1 LLSIVV
7 PTFNSEKH
15 IPGLF
20 ACIKKVL
27 DALPRAYELIFV
39 DDGSVDGTVE
49 ILKELHRKE
58 ENIRIVKLRR
68 NFGQHTAIFVGIC
81 KAKGDVIMMMDVDL
95 RYDPADIPKFL
106 EKIDQGYDF
115 ISGWRVYRND
125 PFLARIVPSC
135 IINAI
140 FFYIFGIKLHDYA
153 CSFKCF
159 RKNVAE
165 EMINDGTI
173 DRVTSK
179 LGRFSYTE
187 VKLNHSPKESGS
199 STYTPF
205 KLIKVAWE
213 IFSGFILGKLNIRK
227 KKVDPSRLV
236 EEVWD

>member
-15 IPGLF
+15 VPGLYT
-20 ACIKKVL
+20 CMKKAL
-27 DALPRAYELIFV
+27 DTVTKPYEVIFV
-39 DDGSVDGTVE
+39 DDGSVDGTVD

-58 ENIRIVKLRR
+58 KNIRIVKLRR

-95 RYDPADIPKFL
+95 RYDPADIPIFL
-106 EKIDQGYDF
+106 EKIGQGYDF
-115 ISGWRVYRND
+115 ISGWRVDRND
-125 PFLARIVPSC
+125 PFLSRKVPSSM
-135 IINAI
+135 INAL
-140 FFYIFGIKLHDYA
+140 FFYLFRVKLHDFA

-159 RKNVAE
+159 GKNVAA
-165 EMINDGTI
+165 EMINDGTV
-173 DRVTSK
+173 DRIPSK

-187 VKLNHSPKESGS
+187 VKLNHSPKKSGP
-199 STYTPF
+199 STYTLF
-205 KLIKVAWE
+205 KLIKVAVE

-236 EEVWD
+236 EEAWD